1 MKKIIITFII
11 SFLIGT
17 LFGVFLGVS
26 FTQDNRKEVIETTTV
41 LERIKGRSFL
51 VTRSVIV
58 NQKVNINIDQ
68 GSAWSNFW
76 WGHEIIATGLIQV
89 DLGVDLSKLDEENI
103 IVNQTTKTI
112 KLDLPEAEIYSSQ
125 LQGNIN
131 VETKSGILKRI
142 LKNDK
147 DEDYNLALNELSQQ
161 SEDDIKENNELFE
174 EVQLSTINA
183 LQGIFQDTGYT
194 VVEK

>member
-1 MKKIIITFII
+1 MKKILITFII

-26 FTQDNRKEVIETTTV
+26 LTQDNKKKVIETTTV
-41 LERIKGRSFL
+41 LERIEGRSFL
-51 VTRSVIV
+51 VARSVIV
-58 NQKVNINIDQ
+58 NQKVSINIDQ
-68 GSAWSNFW
+68 GSSWSNFW
-76 WGHEIIATGLIQV
+76 WGHEIIASGLIQV

-103 IVNQTTKTI
+103 LVNQTTKTI
-112 KLDLPEAEIYSSQ
+112 ELDLPEAEIYSSN

-147 DEDYNLALNELSQQ
+147 DEDYNLALDELSQQ
-161 SEDDIKENNELFE
+161 SEDDVKENTKLFE
-174 EVQLSTINA
+174 KCRIQQSIHYKLYFKI
-183 LQGIFQDTGYT
+183 LDIL
-194 VVEK
+194 